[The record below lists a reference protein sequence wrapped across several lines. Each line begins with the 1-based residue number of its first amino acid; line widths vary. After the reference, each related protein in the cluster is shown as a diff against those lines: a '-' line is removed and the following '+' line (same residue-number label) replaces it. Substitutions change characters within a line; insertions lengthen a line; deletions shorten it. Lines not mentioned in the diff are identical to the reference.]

1 MPCAEAAPPGS
12 PVRGCARCQGVA
24 GSFGVAGAVGGGRNF
39 EGCRMHL
46 EEPKLCWVCSHNEL
60 CSLLHFFISVCWLPA
75 VKVAVLTGEIVR
87 NRIESPKMSFL
98 GWPVGP
104 ATLLCPDQSRAVMN
118 MGE

>member
-1 MPCAEAAPPGS
+1 MPKQPAQVTSEGMCEVS
-12 PVRGCARCQGVA
+12 RCGRKLW
-24 GSFGVAGAVGGGRNF
+24 VAGAVGGGGNF

-46 EEPKLCWVCSHNEL
+46 EEPKLRWVCSHNEL

-75 VKVAVLTGEIVR
+75 VKVPDLTGEIIR

-98 GWPVGP
+98 GWPVGL
-104 ATLLCPDQSRAVMN
+104 ATLLHPDQSCTVMN